1 MKECEKRNG
10 FSKNVQYFI
19 NAATDAVRNME
30 KLNFGIAMEQLK
42 TAQAVCEEL
51 YICGDGVESE
61 TAEE

>member
-1 MKECEKRNG
+1 MDFQRMYSIL
-10 FSKNVQYFI
+10 F